1 MFEISLKL
9 WGCLGGVQLNPIHS
23 RWWWR
28 VVLRFG
34 FMRVAGVIYVICS
47 WVRMTASVDDLL

>member
-1 MFEISLKL
+1 
-9 WGCLGGVQLNPIHS
+9 LNPIHS